1 MMVTTLTRSEI
12 HLLRLALEYFID
24 SKKDEIEYDWVEGV
38 HDDAISSCHAWI
50 KDALELDVILQTM
63 RNEVPI

>member
-1 MMVTTLTRSEI
+1 MTTTLTRSQI

-24 SKKDEIEYDWVEGV
+24 GKRDEIEYDWVEGI
-38 HDDAISSCHAWI
+38 HDDAISSCNAWI
-50 KDALELDVILQTM
+50 KDALELDVILHIM